1 VDYKD
6 IEHIDLDKIFE
17 KQIFVDLDNKDM
29 LDLELYIEYVNYIFD
44 TYEELPEDVANNLEM
59 DVDRIIAF
67 LKKQI
72 GEKGE

>member
-6 IEHIDLDKIFE
+6 IEHIDLNKIFE

-44 TYEELPEDVANNLEM
+44 TYEELPEDVADNLEN
-59 DVDRIIAF
+59 DVDRIIVF

>member
-1 VDYKD
+1 MDYKD
-6 IEHIDLDKIFE
+6 IEHIDLNKIFE

-44 TYEELPEDVANNLEM
+44 TYEELPEDVADNLEN
-59 DVDRIIAF
+59 DVDRIIVF